1 MPHAKAAKGEEIRNP
16 RSEGRKK
23 SEIRNPRSETKFHER
38 LSEGVKCECS
48 AAGSAAEEE
57 GACAIVSGV
66 DAEGLGA
73 SITIT
78 TGRTI

>member
-1 MPHAKAAKGEEIRNP
+1 MPQAKAAKGE
-16 RSEGRKK
+16 
-23 SEIRNPRSETKFHER
+23 EIRNPRSETKFHER

-48 AAGSAAEEE
+48 AARSAAEEE